1 MGDKH
6 PGIPKRVDLT
16 GCSFQGKQLSPQQLE
31 EQERRSEAM
40 EEHRKTVGDN
50 VIILRRKHSKAT
62 GNEPET
68 RKVSVRGR
76 HFSSNEIRKE
86 YGIMTKPYDSKI
98 MNILWCIINKGPID
112 LRGIADALDYDKD
125 YALATKHLS
134 GPISSLYRYL
144 GNKPPYGCGW
154 IKRNLDGKRFHYR
167 INDPERSV
175 EVMYKKYLQI
185 SRQVWNDKR
194 DAKKPDPDKD
204 LDKEAK
210 EAKETKETKKILSNW
225 KGFVDLSEFTNKTIQ
240 ESVSDAISKILGIKV
255 EVNGTINILFGF
267 KERK

>member
-16 GCSFQGKQLSPQQLE
+16 GCSFQGKQLSAQELKE
-31 EQERRSEAM
+31 RERRSEAM
-40 EEHRKTVGDN
+40 EEHRKIVGDN

-86 YGIMTKPYDSKI
+86 YGIMAKPYKLKT
-98 MNILWCIINKGPID
+98 MNILWCIINQGPID
-112 LRGIADALDYDKD
+112 LRGMADALDYHKN
-125 YALATKHLS
+125 YALATKQLS
-134 GPISSLYRYL
+134 GPISNIYKHL
-144 GNKPPYGCGW
+144 GDKTKYSAGW
-154 IKRNLDGKRFHYR
+154 LTRESDGNRFFYSVVGE
-167 INDPERSV
+167 ERSV
-175 EVMYKKYLQI
+175 EVMYNKNLEVHRLI
-185 SRQVWNDKR
+185 WNDKH
-194 DAKKPDPDKD
+194 DAKSPDPEATIENEKRREAEE
-204 LDKEAK
+204 EAK
-210 EAKETKETKKILSNW
+210 SNPTEM
-225 KGFVDLSEFTNKTIQ
+225 GFADLSEFTNKTIQ